1 MHATI
6 ANVKVKQI
14 ARMFSPRPSVSRPS
28 LPSPNVIHI
37 CKTKTWLLVLKFFY
51 GSKKVDLCITC
62 RKSSSSRVCK
72 WSQCKTE
79 LDSNGDTWAS
89 PQRQLEPPAYIPAF
103 SLFLS
108 QVREVWVNVCFCV
121 FMGFWGTFLGFCVQN
136 KTEID
141 HKTPKKLGMSSWIQ
155 LESPAPS
162 CFPPCG
168 CQELPHNI
176 NAAKFWDL
184 ILLIPPDTILVHSFY
199 S

>member
-1 MHATI
+1 MFLVHATI

-14 ARMFSPRPSVSRPS
+14 ARMFSPRPSVSRPL

-108 QVREVWVNVCFCV
+108 QVREVGVNVCFV
-121 FMGFWGTFLGFCVQN
+121 YFWSWGAFFGLLCPKWDRNWPQN
-136 KTEID
+136 T
-141 HKTPKKLGMSSWIQ
+141 
-155 LESPAPS
+155 
-162 CFPPCG
+162 
-168 CQELPHNI
+168 
-176 NAAKFWDL
+176 
-184 ILLIPPDTILVHSFY
+184 
-199 S
+199 

>member
-1 MHATI
+1 MFLVHATI

-14 ARMFSPRPSVSRPS
+14 ARMFSPRPSVSRPL

-108 QVREVWVNVCFCV
+108 QVREVGVNVCFCV
-121 FMGFWGTFLGFCVQN
+121 FMGLGGTFWSFMSQMRQKLATKHL
-136 KTEID
+136 KTGNF
-141 HKTPKKLGMSSWIQ
+141 L
-155 LESPAPS
+155 LNPA
-162 CFPPCG
+162 G
-168 CQELPHNI
+168 I
-176 NAAKFWDL
+176 AGT
-184 ILLIPPDTILVHSFY
+184 ILLSPLWLSGAASQH
-199 S
+199 